1 MKEQNTN
8 NTKDNAEL
16 SLDELEAVNGGMM
29 NHPAISSRQV
39 ISADGLETGTD
50 TDKDDNEQAGPN
62 ASTFVPGLQFKKG
75 KKKSLMQEFRR
86 FVKK

>member
-29 NHPAISSRQV
+29 NHPASHVV
-39 ISADGLETGTD
+39 ISADELDTD
-50 TDKDDNEQAGPN
+50 KDKDDNEQAGPN
-62 ASTFVPGLQFKKG
+62 ASTLVPGLQFKKS